1 MASKKSIPGKVVTA
15 KKTGRDSDGHD
26 RHLGPKLGFL
36 LNDLS
41 KMISQVWDSRMKHA
55 DLTRSQW
62 RAIGH
67 VSRTPGITQ
76 IDLSEALGVGRMAV
90 TGIIDRLEKKK
101 LLLRKPDNIDRRV
114 KKVYCTAKAK
124 KLLPSMQ
131 DIGDIVLKDMTSNLS
146 KHQIKQL
153 ITSLENMHG
162 TGIELLKESSD

>member
-1 MASKKSIPGKVVTA
+1 
-15 KKTGRDSDGHD
+15 
-26 RHLGPKLGFL
+26 
-36 LNDLS
+36 
-41 KMISQVWDSRMKHA
+41 MKHA